1 MKASI
6 GVGGYDRSDG
16 AQLVEYVQAAERLGV
31 DTAWSADAWGAD
43 AATSLAFLAG
53 RTERIRLGTGIMQ
66 VSARAPSMTAMTAL
80 SLHHLSGGRFS
91 LGLGVS
97 GPQVVE
103 GLHGAAYARPLS
115 RLKETV
121 AIMRMAFA
129 GEKLQFEGSEYR
141 LPRSGGEGKAIRLDF
156 PPADIPIYLATLG
169 PRALEYTGEAADGWL
184 GTSFSPDHPE
194 AHLDYLRQGAERA
207 GRKFSDLDLET
218 ACAVAIDDDV
228 ERLIEDRRPGVAF
241 QMGAMGSAQT
251 NFYNDAF
258 RRAGFEDDARA
269 IQRLWIEGKRQDAAK
284 RVPDEM
290 ITAFGAVGTPD
301 MVRARFRRY
310 RDCGIDGLT
319 LRFDTRLDHK
329 GRIAQLEQAMD
340 LLP

>member
-1 MKASI
+1 M
-6 GVGGYDRSDG
+6 
-16 AQLVEYVQAAERLGV
+16 
-31 DTAWSADAWGAD
+31 
-43 AATSLAFLAG
+43 
-53 RTERIRLGTGIMQ
+53 
-66 VSARAPSMTAMTAL
+66 
-80 SLHHLSGGRFS
+80 
-91 LGLGVS
+91 
-97 GPQVVE
+97 VE

-129 GEKLQFEGSEYR
+129 GEKLQFEGSEFR
-141 LPRSGGEGKAIRLDF
+141 LPRPGGEGKAIRLDF
-156 PPADIPIYLATLG
+156 PPAEIPIYLATLG

-184 GTSFSPDHPE
+184 GTSFSPDYPE
-194 AHLDYLRQGAERA
+194 AHLDYLHRGAEGA
-207 GRKFSDLDLET
+207 GRKLSDLDLET

-301 MVRARFRRY
+301 MVRARFARY
-310 RDCGIDGLT
+310 HDCGIDGLT
-319 LRFDTRLDHK
+319 LRFDARLDHRAK
-329 GRIAQLEQAMD
+329 IAQLEQAMD
-340 LLP
+340 LLS